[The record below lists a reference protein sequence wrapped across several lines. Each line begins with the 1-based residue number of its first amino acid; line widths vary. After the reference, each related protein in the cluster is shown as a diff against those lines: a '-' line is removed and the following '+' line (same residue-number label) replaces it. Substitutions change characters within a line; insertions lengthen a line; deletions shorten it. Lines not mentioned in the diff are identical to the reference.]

1 MSNDNRLCNNVE
13 RWLIH
18 ENYSFKNVKDENNNF
33 TIRIN
38 DVGSFRIPIEILE
51 PKKQSGVLVLGG
63 KVYLK
68 NRQTGRYLKLTDS
81 ERQKFQNSVKEYCD
95 SIRAVSKIFKEDG
108 KVVVGVYLVLDKIEN
123 FNQQIVLDAL
133 GQVTEMSE
141 KTNQFIM
148 KTF

>member
-1 MSNDNRLCNNVE
+1 MSNDNRLRDNVE

-33 TIRIN
+33 TIRVN
-38 DVGSFRIPIEILE
+38 DVGSFRIPIEIFE

>member
-1 MSNDNRLCNNVE
+1 MSNANRLCNNVE

-33 TIRIN
+33 TIRVN
-38 DVGSFRIPIEILE
+38 DVGSFRIPIEIFE

>member
-1 MSNDNRLCNNVE
+1 MSNANRLCNNVE

-33 TIRIN
+33 TIRVN
-38 DVGSFRIPIEILE
+38 DVGSFRIPIEIFE

-81 ERQKFQNSVKEYCD
+81 ERQKFQNSVKGYCD

>member
-1 MSNDNRLCNNVE
+1 MSNVNRLRDNVE

-81 ERQKFQNSVKEYCD
+81 ERQKFENSVKEYCD
-95 SIRAVSKIFKEDG
+95 SIRAIHKIFKEDG
-108 KVVVGVYLVLDKIEN
+108 KVVVGIYLVLDKVEN

-133 GQVTEMSE
+133 DQVTEMSE

>member
-1 MSNDNRLCNNVE
+1 MSNPNRLRDNVE

-18 ENYSFKNVKDENNNF
+18 ENYSFKNVKDENNIF
-33 TIRIN
+33 TIRVN
-38 DVGSFRIPIEILE
+38 NVGSFRIPIEILE

-68 NRQTGRYLKLTDS
+68 NRQTGRYLKLTDA
-81 ERQKFQNSVKEYCD
+81 ERQKFKNSVKEYCD
-95 SIRAVSKIFKEDG
+95 SIRAIHKIFKEDG
-108 KVVVGVYLVLDKIEN
+108 KVVVGIYLVLDKVEN

-133 GQVTEMSE
+133 DQVTEMSE

>member
-1 MSNDNRLCNNVE
+1 MSNDNRLRDNVE

-18 ENYSFKNVKDENNNF
+18 ENYSFKNVEDENNNF
-33 TIRIN
+33 TIRVN
-38 DVGSFRIPIEILE
+38 DVGSFRIPIEIFE

-108 KVVVGVYLVLDKIEN
+108 KVVVGIYLVLDKVKN